1 MRPGN
6 QESGT
11 MKNLETIHLNISLP
25 ASRVPQNKDCEGG
38 ANSDVERWGRAIS
51 DATNWNAELDIKS

>member
-25 ASRVPQNKDCEGG
+25 ASRVPQNKDCEWGVLIQMLKGG
-38 ANSDVERWGRAIS
+38 GGLYRMLSIGMLN
-51 DATNWNAELDIKS
+51 